1 MGNNIKL
8 QDLDLSLEE
17 ERDII
22 GFITQK
28 RGVTTKK
35 LLSTIKPN
43 LERKNNQILTPKK
56 PLKKTERKNNQ
67 ILTPEKPLKNPKP
80 KSNQNLTPEK
90 PLKNPKSKDNQNLTP
105 EKPLKNPKP
114 KNNQNLTSKNKE
126 RIGIIR
132 EELKELGYKLSKSEL
147 KEIKRCLYIVENKQG
162 SLNSRKTPKIS
173 R

>member
-22 GFITQK
+22 EFIAQK

-43 LERKNNQILTPKK
+43 PERKNNQILIPKK
-56 PLKKTERKNNQ
+56 PLKNPECKKPQ
-67 ILTPEKPLKNPKP
+67 ILTPEKMLKNP
-80 KSNQNLTPEK
+80 Q
-90 PLKNPKSKDNQNLTP
+90 NQNLTP

-114 KNNQNLTSKNKE
+114 KNNQNVTSKNKE

-132 EELKELGYKLSKSEL
+132 EELKELAYRLSKSEL
-147 KEIKRCLYIVENKQG
+147 KEIKRRLYIVENKKG
-162 SLNSRKTPKIS
+162 SLNSKKTRKYLDKLDKKNT
-173 R
+173 